1 MRVKYTFW
9 NKIVILVNSILAILL
24 LLSYLLPYISPEAVP
39 VFTIISLAVPVL
51 FASNIFFIIYWIIK
65 LKKYFTIS
73 LITIILGIGYISN
86 IYKFSEKEI
95 FLNDDLKIMSYNVR
109 LFNHYNWTSDNTI
122 VKKISSFISEKEPDV
137 LSIQEYYEAEE
148 LQLKYPYQFIKTKS
162 NFSKFGLAIFSKYE
176 IINSGSLDLKESA
189 NNIIYTDII
198 KDKDTIRVY
207 NIHLE
212 SLKINTNK
220 ENFGTKNSDKLLEQM
235 EASFQKQAK
244 QVELFLEH
252 EKKWVGK
259 KILCGDFN
267 NTAFSWVYRKL
278 SNKKQDAFKVAGKG
292 LGKTFNYWYPL
303 RIDFILTDS
312 NFDINNFKTF
322 NVPYSDHYPILA
334 RLNLK

>member
-1 MRVKYTFW
+1 MVKYSFW
-9 NKIVILVNSILAILL
+9 NKIIVFVNSILAILL
-24 LLSYLLPYISPEAVP
+24 LLSYLLPYISPETVP
-39 VFTIISLAVPVL
+39 IFTIISLAVPVL
-51 FASNIFFIIYWIIK
+51 LALNIFFIIYWIIK

-73 LITIILGIGYISN
+73 LISIVLGIGYISN
-86 IYKFSEKEI
+86 IYKFSEKKI
-95 FLNDDLKIMSYNVR
+95 FLNDDLKVMSYNVR
-109 LFNHYNWTSDNTI
+109 LFNHYKWSTDSTI
-122 VKKISSFISEKEPDV
+122 VKKISSFIAEKEPDV
-137 LSIQEYYEAEE
+137 LSIQEYYDAES

-162 NFSKFGLAIFSKYE
+162 NFNKFGLAIFSKFK

-189 NNIIYTDII
+189 NNIIYTDIL

-212 SLKINTNK
+212 SLKMNTSQ
-220 ENFGTKNSDKLLEQM
+220 ENFGTKNSDKLLEKM

-244 QVELFLEH
+244 QVELFLQH
-252 EKKWVGK
+252 EKKWDGK

-267 NTAFSWVYRKL
+267 NTAFSWVYREL
-278 SNKKQDAFKVAGKG
+278 SNEKQDAFKEAGKG

-303 RIDFILTDS
+303 RIDFILTDA

-322 NVPYSDHYPILA
+322 DIPYSDHYPILA

>member
-1 MRVKYTFW
+1 M
-9 NKIVILVNSILAILL
+9 NSILAILL
-24 LLSYLLPYISPEAVP
+24 LLSYLLPYISPEKVP
-39 VFTIISLAVPVL
+39 IFTIISLAVPVL
-51 FASNIFFIIYWIIK
+51 LALNIFFIIYWIIK

-73 LITIILGIGYISN
+73 LISIILGIGYISN
-86 IYKFSEKEI
+86 IYKFSEKKI
-95 FLNDDLKIMSYNVR
+95 FLNDDLKVMSYNVR
-109 LFNHYNWTSDNTI
+109 LFNHYNWSTDSTI
-122 VKKISSFISEKEPDV
+122 VKKISSFIAEKEPDV
-137 LSIQEYYEAEE
+137 LSIQEYYDAEN

-162 NFSKFGLAIFSKYE
+162 NFNKFGLAIFSKFN

-189 NNIIYTDII
+189 NNIIYTDIL

-212 SLKINTNK
+212 SLKMNTSQ
-220 ENFGTKNSDKLLEQM
+220 ENFGIINSDKLLEQM

-244 QVELFLEH
+244 QVELFLQH
-252 EKKWVGK
+252 EKKWDGK

-267 NTAFSWVYRKL
+267 NTAFSWVYREL
-278 SNKKQDAFKVAGKG
+278 SNEKQDAFKEAGKG

-303 RIDFILTDS
+303 RIDFILTDA

>member
-1 MRVKYTFW
+1 MVKYNFL
-9 NKIVILVNSILAILL
+9 NKIIVLVNSILAILL
-24 LLSYLLPYISPEAVP
+24 LLSYLLPYISPEKVP
-39 VFTIISLAVPVL
+39 IFTIISLAVPVL
-51 FASNIFFIIYWIIK
+51 LALNIFFIIYWIIK

-73 LITIILGIGYISN
+73 LISIILGIGYISN
-86 IYKFSEKEI
+86 IYKFSEKKI
-95 FLNDDLKIMSYNVR
+95 FLNDDLKVMSYNVR
-109 LFNHYNWTSDNTI
+109 LFNHYNWSTDSTI
-122 VKKISSFISEKEPDV
+122 VKKISSFIAEKEPDV
-137 LSIQEYYEAEE
+137 LSIQEYYDAEN

-162 NFSKFGLAIFSKYE
+162 NFNKFGLAIFSKFK

-189 NNIIYTDII
+189 NNIIYTDIL

-212 SLKINTNK
+212 SLKMNTSQ
-220 ENFGTKNSDKLLEQM
+220 ENFGTKNSDKLLEKM

-244 QVELFLEH
+244 QVELFLQH
-252 EKKWVGK
+252 EKKWDGK

-267 NTAFSWVYRKL
+267 NTAFSWVYREL
-278 SNKKQDAFKVAGKG
+278 SNEKQDAFKEAGKG

-303 RIDFILTDS
+303 RIDFILTDA

>member
-1 MRVKYTFW
+1 MVKYNFL
-9 NKIVILVNSILAILL
+9 NKIIVLVNSILAILL
-24 LLSYLLPYISPEAVP
+24 LLSYLLPYISPEKVP
-39 VFTIISLAVPVL
+39 IFTIISLAVPVL
-51 FASNIFFIIYWIIK
+51 LALNIFFIIYWIIK

-73 LITIILGIGYISN
+73 LISIILGIGYISN
-86 IYKFSEKEI
+86 IYKFSEKKI
-95 FLNDDLKIMSYNVR
+95 FLNDDLKVMSYNVR
-109 LFNHYNWTSDNTI
+109 LFNHYNWSTDSTI
-122 VKKISSFISEKEPDV
+122 VKKISSFIAEKEPDV
-137 LSIQEYYEAEE
+137 LSIQEYYDAEN

-162 NFSKFGLAIFSKYE
+162 NFNKFGLAIFSKFN

-189 NNIIYTDII
+189 NNIIYTDIL

-212 SLKINTNK
+212 SLKMNTSQ
-220 ENFGTKNSDKLLEQM
+220 ENFGIINSDKLLEQM

-244 QVELFLEH
+244 QVELFLQH
-252 EKKWVGK
+252 EKKWDGK

-267 NTAFSWVYRKL
+267 NTAFSWVYREL
-278 SNKKQDAFKVAGKG
+278 SNEKQDAFKEAGKG

-303 RIDFILTDS
+303 RIDFILTDA

>member
-1 MRVKYTFW
+1 MVKYNFL
-9 NKIVILVNSILAILL
+9 NKIIVLVNSILAILL
-24 LLSYLLPYISPEAVP
+24 LLSYLLPYISPEKVP
-39 VFTIISLAVPVL
+39 IFTIISLAVPVL
-51 FASNIFFIIYWIIK
+51 LALNIFFIIYWIIK

-73 LITIILGIGYISN
+73 LISIILGIGYISN
-86 IYKFSEKEI
+86 IYKFSEKKI
-95 FLNDDLKIMSYNVR
+95 FLNDDLKVMSYNVR
-109 LFNHYNWTSDNTI
+109 LFNHYNWSTDSTI
-122 VKKISSFISEKEPDV
+122 VKKISSFIAEKEPDV
-137 LSIQEYYEAEE
+137 LSIQEYYDAEN

-162 NFSKFGLAIFSKYE
+162 NFNKFGLAIFSKFN

-189 NNIIYTDII
+189 NNIIYTDIL

-212 SLKINTNK
+212 SLKMNTSQ
-220 ENFGTKNSDKLLEQM
+220 ENFGIINSDKLREQM

-244 QVELFLEH
+244 QVELFLQH
-252 EKKWVGK
+252 EKKWDGK

-267 NTAFSWVYRKL
+267 NTAFSWVYREL
-278 SNKKQDAFKVAGKG
+278 SNEKQDAFKEAGKG

-303 RIDFILTDS
+303 RIDFILTDA

>member
-1 MRVKYTFW
+1 MVKYSFW
-9 NKIVILVNSILAILL
+9 NKIIVFVNSILAILL
-24 LLSYLLPYISPEAVP
+24 LLSYLLPYISPETVP
-39 VFTIISLAVPVL
+39 IFTIISLAVPVL
-51 FASNIFFIIYWIIK
+51 LALNIFFIIYWIIK

-73 LITIILGIGYISN
+73 LISIILGIGYISN
-86 IYKFSEKEI
+86 IYKFSEKKI
-95 FLNDDLKIMSYNVR
+95 FLNDDLKVMSYNVR
-109 LFNHYNWTSDNTI
+109 LFNHYNWSTDSTI
-122 VKKISSFISEKEPDV
+122 VKKISSFIAEKEPDV
-137 LSIQEYYEAEE
+137 LSIQEYYDAES

-162 NFSKFGLAIFSKYE
+162 NFNKFGLAIFSKFK

-189 NNIIYTDII
+189 NNIIYTDIL

-212 SLKINTNK
+212 SLKMNTSQ

-244 QVELFLEH
+244 QVELFLQH
-252 EKKWVGK
+252 EKKWDGK

-267 NTAFSWVYRKL
+267 NTAFSWVYREL
-278 SNKKQDAFKVAGKG
+278 SNEKQDAFKEAGKG

-303 RIDFILTDS
+303 RIDFILTDA

-322 NVPYSDHYPILA
+322 DIPYSDHYPILA

>member
-1 MRVKYTFW
+1 MVKYNFL
-9 NKIVILVNSILAILL
+9 NKIIVLVNSILAILL
-24 LLSYLLPYISPEAVP
+24 LLSYLLPYISPEKVP
-39 VFTIISLAVPVL
+39 IFTIISLAVPVL
-51 FASNIFFIIYWIIK
+51 LALNIFFIIYWIIK

-73 LITIILGIGYISN
+73 LISIILGIGYISN
-86 IYKFSEKEI
+86 IYKFSEKKI
-95 FLNDDLKIMSYNVR
+95 FLNDDLKVMSYNVR
-109 LFNHYNWTSDNTI
+109 LFNHYNWSTDSTI
-122 VKKISSFISEKEPDV
+122 VKKISSFIAEKEPDV
-137 LSIQEYYEAEE
+137 LSIQEYYDAEN

-162 NFSKFGLAIFSKYE
+162 NFNKFGLAIFSKFK

-189 NNIIYTDII
+189 NNIIYTDIL

-212 SLKINTNK
+212 SLKMNTSQ
-220 ENFGTKNSDKLLEQM
+220 ENFGIINSDKLLEQM

-244 QVELFLEH
+244 QVELFLQH
-252 EKKWVGK
+252 EKKWDGK

-267 NTAFSWVYRKL
+267 NTAFSWVYREL
-278 SNKKQDAFKVAGKG
+278 SNEKQDAFKEAGKG

-303 RIDFILTDS
+303 RIDFILTDA

>member
-1 MRVKYTFW
+1 MVKYNFL
-9 NKIVILVNSILAILL
+9 NKIIVLVNSILAILL
-24 LLSYLLPYISPEAVP
+24 LLSYLLPYISPEKVP
-39 VFTIISLAVPVL
+39 IFTIISLAVPVL
-51 FASNIFFIIYWIIK
+51 LALNIFFIIYWIIK

-73 LITIILGIGYISN
+73 LISIILGIGYISN
-86 IYKFSEKEI
+86 IYKFSEKKI
-95 FLNDDLKIMSYNVR
+95 FLNDDLKVMSYNVR
-109 LFNHYNWTSDNTI
+109 LFNHYKWSTDSTI
-122 VKKISSFISEKEPDV
+122 VKKISSFIAEKEPDV
-137 LSIQEYYEAEE
+137 LSIQEYYDAES

-162 NFSKFGLAIFSKYE
+162 NFNKFGLAIFSKFK

-189 NNIIYTDII
+189 NNIIYTDIL

-212 SLKINTNK
+212 SLKMNTSQ
-220 ENFGTKNSDKLLEQM
+220 ENFGTKNSDKLLEKM

-244 QVELFLEH
+244 QVELFLQH
-252 EKKWVGK
+252 EKKWDGK

-267 NTAFSWVYRKL
+267 NTAFSWVYREL
-278 SNKKQDAFKVAGKG
+278 SNEKQDAFKEAGKG

-303 RIDFILTDS
+303 RIDFILTDA

>member
-1 MRVKYTFW
+1 MVKYNFL
-9 NKIVILVNSILAILL
+9 NKIIVLVNSILAILL
-24 LLSYLLPYISPEAVP
+24 LLSYLLPYISPEKVP
-39 VFTIISLAVPVL
+39 IFTIISLAVPVL
-51 FASNIFFIIYWIIK
+51 LALNIFFIIYWIIK

-73 LITIILGIGYISN
+73 LISIILGIGYISN
-86 IYKFSEKEI
+86 IYKFSEKKI
-95 FLNDDLKIMSYNVR
+95 FLNDDLKVMSYNVR
-109 LFNHYNWTSDNTI
+109 LFNHYNWSTDSTI
-122 VKKISSFISEKEPDV
+122 VKKISSFIAEKEPDV
-137 LSIQEYYEAEE
+137 LSIQEYYDAEN

-162 NFSKFGLAIFSKYE
+162 NFNKFGLAIFSKFK

-189 NNIIYTDII
+189 NNIIYTDIL

-212 SLKINTNK
+212 SLKMNTSQ
-220 ENFGTKNSDKLLEQM
+220 ENFGTKNSDKLLEKM

-244 QVELFLEH
+244 QVELFLQH
-252 EKKWVGK
+252 EKKWDGK

-267 NTAFSWVYRKL
+267 NTAFSWVYREL
-278 SNKKQDAFKVAGKG
+278 SNEKQDAFKEAGKG
-292 LGKTFNYWYPL
+292 LGKTFNYWFPL
-303 RIDFILTDS
+303 RIDFILTDA

>member
-1 MRVKYTFW
+1 M
-9 NKIVILVNSILAILL
+9 
-24 LLSYLLPYISPEAVP
+24 
-39 VFTIISLAVPVL
+39 
-51 FASNIFFIIYWIIK
+51 
-65 LKKYFTIS
+65 
-73 LITIILGIGYISN
+73 
-86 IYKFSEKEI
+86 
-95 FLNDDLKIMSYNVR
+95 
-109 LFNHYNWTSDNTI
+109 
-122 VKKISSFISEKEPDV
+122 
-137 LSIQEYYEAEE
+137 SIQEYYDAEN

-162 NFSKFGLAIFSKYE
+162 NFNKFGLAIFSKFN

-189 NNIIYTDII
+189 NNIIYTDIL

-212 SLKINTNK
+212 SLKMNTSQ
-220 ENFGTKNSDKLLEQM
+220 ENFGIINSDKLLEQM

-244 QVELFLEH
+244 QVELFLQH
-252 EKKWVGK
+252 EKKWDGK

-267 NTAFSWVYRKL
+267 NTAFSWVYREL
-278 SNKKQDAFKVAGKG
+278 SNEKQDAFKEAGKG

-303 RIDFILTDS
+303 RIDFILTDA

>member
-1 MRVKYTFW
+1 MVKYNFL
-9 NKIVILVNSILAILL
+9 NKIIVLVNSILAILL
-24 LLSYLLPYISPEAVP
+24 LLSYLLPYISPEKVP
-39 VFTIISLAVPVL
+39 IFTIISLAVPVL
-51 FASNIFFIIYWIIK
+51 LALNIFFIIYWIIK

-73 LITIILGIGYISN
+73 LISIILGIGYISN
-86 IYKFSEKEI
+86 IYKFSEKKI
-95 FLNDDLKIMSYNVR
+95 FLNDDLKVMSYNVR
-109 LFNHYNWTSDNTI
+109 LFNHYKWSTDSTI
-122 VKKISSFISEKEPDV
+122 VKKISSFIAEKEPDV
-137 LSIQEYYEAEE
+137 LSIQEYYDAES

-162 NFSKFGLAIFSKYE
+162 NFNKFGLAIFSKFN

-189 NNIIYTDII
+189 NNIIYTDIL

-212 SLKINTNK
+212 SLKMNTSQ
-220 ENFGTKNSDKLLEQM
+220 ENFGIINSDKLLEQM

-244 QVELFLEH
+244 QVELFLQH
-252 EKKWVGK
+252 EKKWDGK

-267 NTAFSWVYRKL
+267 NTAFSWVYREL
-278 SNKKQDAFKVAGKG
+278 SNEKQDAFKEAGKG
-292 LGKTFNYWYPL
+292 LGKTFNYWFPL
-303 RIDFILTDS
+303 RIDFILTDA

>member
-1 MRVKYTFW
+1 MVKYSFW
-9 NKIVILVNSILAILL
+9 NKIIVFVNSILAILL
-24 LLSYLLPYISPEAVP
+24 LLSYLLPYISPETVP
-39 VFTIISLAVPVL
+39 IFTIISLAVPVL
-51 FASNIFFIIYWIIK
+51 LALNIFFIIYWIIK

-73 LITIILGIGYISN
+73 LISIILGIGYISN
-86 IYKFSEKEI
+86 IYKFSEKKI
-95 FLNDDLKIMSYNVR
+95 FLNDDLKVMSYNVR
-109 LFNHYNWTSDNTI
+109 LFNHYNWSTDSTI
-122 VKKISSFISEKEPDV
+122 VKKISSFIAEKEPDV
-137 LSIQEYYEAEE
+137 LSIQEYYDAEN

-162 NFSKFGLAIFSKYE
+162 NFNKFGLAIFSKFN

-189 NNIIYTDII
+189 NNIIYTDIL

-212 SLKINTNK
+212 SLKMNTSQ
-220 ENFGTKNSDKLLEQM
+220 ENFGIINSDKLLEQM

-244 QVELFLEH
+244 QVELFLQH
-252 EKKWVGK
+252 EKKWDGK

-267 NTAFSWVYRKL
+267 NTAFSWVYREL
-278 SNKKQDAFKVAGKG
+278 SNEKQDAFKEAGKG

-303 RIDFILTDS
+303 RIDFILTDA

-322 NVPYSDHYPILA
+322 NVPFSDHYPILA

>member
-1 MRVKYTFW
+1 M
-9 NKIVILVNSILAILL
+9 NSILAILL
-24 LLSYLLPYISPEAVP
+24 LLSYLLPYISPETVP
-39 VFTIISLAVPVL
+39 IFTIISLAVPVL
-51 FASNIFFIIYWIIK
+51 LALNIFFIIYWIIK

-73 LITIILGIGYISN
+73 LISIILGIGYISN
-86 IYKFSEKEI
+86 IYKFSEKKI
-95 FLNDDLKIMSYNVR
+95 FLNDDLKVMSYNVR
-109 LFNHYNWTSDNTI
+109 LFNHYKWSTDSTI
-122 VKKISSFISEKEPDV
+122 VKKISSFIAEKEPDV
-137 LSIQEYYEAEE
+137 LSIQEYYDAES

-162 NFSKFGLAIFSKYE
+162 NFNKFGLAIFSKFK

-189 NNIIYTDII
+189 NNIIYTDIL

-212 SLKINTNK
+212 SLKMNTSQ

-244 QVELFLEH
+244 QVELFLQH
-252 EKKWVGK
+252 EKKWDGK

-267 NTAFSWVYRKL
+267 NTAFSWVYREL
-278 SNKKQDAFKVAGKG
+278 SNEKQDAFKEAGKG

-303 RIDFILTDS
+303 RIDFILTDA

-322 NVPYSDHYPILA
+322 DIPYSDHYPILA

>member
-1 MRVKYTFW
+1 MVKYNFL
-9 NKIVILVNSILAILL
+9 NKIIVLVNSILAILL
-24 LLSYLLPYISPEAVP
+24 LLSYLLPYISPEKVP
-39 VFTIISLAVPVL
+39 IFTIISLAVPVL
-51 FASNIFFIIYWIIK
+51 LALNIFFIIYWIIK

-73 LITIILGIGYISN
+73 LISIILGIGYISN
-86 IYKFSEKEI
+86 IYKFSEKKI
-95 FLNDDLKIMSYNVR
+95 FLNDDLKVMSYNVR
-109 LFNHYNWTSDNTI
+109 LFNHYNWSTDSTI
-122 VKKISSFISEKEPDV
+122 VKKISSFIAEKEPDV
-137 LSIQEYYEAEE
+137 LSIQEYYDAES

-162 NFSKFGLAIFSKYE
+162 NFNKFGLAIFSKFK

-189 NNIIYTDII
+189 NNIIYTDIL

-212 SLKINTNK
+212 SLKMNTSQ

-244 QVELFLEH
+244 QVELFLQH
-252 EKKWVGK
+252 EKKWDGK

-267 NTAFSWVYRKL
+267 NTAFSWVYREL
-278 SNKKQDAFKVAGKG
+278 SNEKQDAFKEAGKG

-303 RIDFILTDS
+303 RIDFILTDA

-322 NVPYSDHYPILA
+322 DIPYSDHYPILA

>member
-1 MRVKYTFW
+1 MVKYNFL
-9 NKIVILVNSILAILL
+9 NKIIVLVNSILAILL
-24 LLSYLLPYISPEAVP
+24 LLSYLLPYISPEKVP
-39 VFTIISLAVPVL
+39 IFTIISLAVPVL
-51 FASNIFFIIYWIIK
+51 LALNIFFIIYWIIK

-73 LITIILGIGYISN
+73 LISIILGIGYISN
-86 IYKFSEKEI
+86 IYKFSEKKI
-95 FLNDDLKIMSYNVR
+95 FLNDDLKVMSYNVR
-109 LFNHYNWTSDNTI
+109 LFNHYNWSTDSTI
-122 VKKISSFISEKEPDV
+122 VKKISSFIAEKEPDV
-137 LSIQEYYEAEE
+137 LSIQEYYDAES

-162 NFSKFGLAIFSKYE
+162 NFNKFGLAIFSKFN

-189 NNIIYTDII
+189 NNIIYTDIL

-212 SLKINTNK
+212 SLKMNTSQ
-220 ENFGTKNSDKLLEQM
+220 ENFGIINSDKLLEQM

-244 QVELFLEH
+244 QVELFLQH
-252 EKKWVGK
+252 EKKWDGK

-267 NTAFSWVYRKL
+267 NTAFSWVYREL
-278 SNKKQDAFKVAGKG
+278 SNEKQDAFKEAGKG

-303 RIDFILTDS
+303 RIDFILTDA

>member
-1 MRVKYTFW
+1 MVKYNFW
-9 NKIVILVNSILAILL
+9 NKIIVFVNSILAILL
-24 LLSYLLPYISPEAVP
+24 LLSYLLPYISPETVP
-39 VFTIISLAVPVL
+39 IFTIISLAVPVL
-51 FASNIFFIIYWIIK
+51 LSLNIFFIIYWIIK

-73 LITIILGIGYISN
+73 LISIILGIGYISN
-86 IYKFSEKEI
+86 IYKFSEKKI
-95 FLNDDLKIMSYNVR
+95 FLNDDLKVMSYNVR
-109 LFNHYNWTSDNTI
+109 LFNHYNWSTDSTI

-137 LSIQEYYEAEE
+137 LSIQEYYDAES

-162 NFSKFGLAIFSKYE
+162 NFNKFGLAIFSKFK

-189 NNIIYTDII
+189 NNIIYTDIL

-212 SLKINTNK
+212 SLKMNTSQ
-220 ENFGTKNSDKLLEQM
+220 ENFGTKNSNKLLEQM

-244 QVELFLEH
+244 QVELFLQH
-252 EKKWVGK
+252 EKKWDGK

-267 NTAFSWVYRKL
+267 NTAFSWVYKEL
-278 SNKKQDAFKVAGKG
+278 SNEKQDAFKEAGKG

-303 RIDFILTDS
+303 RIDFILTDA

-322 NVPYSDHYPILA
+322 DIPYSDHYPILA

>member
-1 MRVKYTFW
+1 MVKYSFW
-9 NKIVILVNSILAILL
+9 NKIIVFVNSILAILL
-24 LLSYLLPYISPEAVP
+24 LLSYLLPYISPEKVP
-39 VFTIISLAVPVL
+39 IFTIISLAVPVL
-51 FASNIFFIIYWIIK
+51 LALNIFFIIYWIIK

-73 LITIILGIGYISN
+73 LISIILGIGYISN
-86 IYKFSEKEI
+86 IYKFSEKKI
-95 FLNDDLKIMSYNVR
+95 FLNDDLKVMSYNVR
-109 LFNHYNWTSDNTI
+109 LFNHYNWSTDSTI
-122 VKKISSFISEKEPDV
+122 VKKISSFIAEKEPDV
-137 LSIQEYYEAEE
+137 LSIQEYYDAEN

-162 NFSKFGLAIFSKYE
+162 NFNKFGLAIFSKFN

-189 NNIIYTDII
+189 NNIIYTDIL

-212 SLKINTNK
+212 SLKMNTSQ
-220 ENFGTKNSDKLLEQM
+220 ENFGIINSDKLLEQM

-244 QVELFLEH
+244 QVELFLQH
-252 EKKWVGK
+252 EKKWDGK

-267 NTAFSWVYRKL
+267 NTAFSWVYREL
-278 SNKKQDAFKVAGKG
+278 SNEKQDAFKEAGKG

-303 RIDFILTDS
+303 RIDFILTDA

-322 NVPYSDHYPILA
+322 DIPYSDHYPILA

>member
-1 MRVKYTFW
+1 MVKYSFW
-9 NKIVILVNSILAILL
+9 NKIIVFVNSILAILL
-24 LLSYLLPYISPEAVP
+24 LLSYLLPYISPEKVP
-39 VFTIISLAVPVL
+39 IFTIISLAVPVL
-51 FASNIFFIIYWIIK
+51 LALNIFFIIYWIIK

-73 LITIILGIGYISN
+73 LISIILGIGYISN
-86 IYKFSEKEI
+86 IYKFSEKKI
-95 FLNDDLKIMSYNVR
+95 FLNDDLKVMSYNVR
-109 LFNHYNWTSDNTI
+109 LFNHYNWSTDSTI
-122 VKKISSFISEKEPDV
+122 VKKISSFIAEKEPDV
-137 LSIQEYYEAEE
+137 LSIQEYYDAEN

-162 NFSKFGLAIFSKYE
+162 NFNKFGLAIFSKFN

-189 NNIIYTDII
+189 NNIIYTDIL

-212 SLKINTNK
+212 SLKMNTSQ
-220 ENFGTKNSDKLLEQM
+220 ENFGIINSDKLLEQM

-244 QVELFLEH
+244 QVELFLQH
-252 EKKWVGK
+252 EKKWDGK

-267 NTAFSWVYRKL
+267 NTAFSWVYREL
-278 SNKKQDAFKVAGKG
+278 SNEKQDAFKEAGKG

-303 RIDFILTDS
+303 RIDFILTDA

-322 NVPYSDHYPILA
+322 NVPFSDHYPILA